1 MRCHAGPHGVIVDI
15 SPVDNTQ
22 TKYSWKNAWEKAR
35 KYIPLAIFIGAAFV
49 LTRYITLASL
59 RGFLEKNEE
68 LGFIVCLFA
77 YVALGTSILPSEPV
91 TLMVLAWKG
100 PVAAVILST
109 FGNTLSAVVDFY
121 VGKSIGNFA
130 DFEKMKAKLP
140 FHLGQ
145 LPMNSPITLIVVRFL
160 PGYGS
165 KFISIAGGVY
175 RVPMFTY
182 IWTALVANLIGAIVI
197 VTGGY
202 GLIKVFK

>member
-1 MRCHAGPHGVIVDI
+1 V
-15 SPVDNTQ
+15 NTTQ
-22 TKYSWKNAWEKAR
+22 ENNTSIENSWEKAR
-35 KYIPLAIFIGAAFV
+35 KYIPLALFVVAAF
-49 LTRYITLASL
+49 LLAKTISIASL
-59 RGFLEKNEE
+59 RDFLEKYEQ
-68 LGFIVCLFA
+68 LGLIVCLFA
-77 YVALGTSILPSEPV
+77 YIVLGVSLLPTEPI
-91 TLMVLAWKG
+91 TLLVLAWIG

-121 VGKSIGNFA
+121 VGKSVGNFA

-165 KFISIAGGVY
+165 KFISIAAGIY
-175 RVPMFTY
+175 QVPMITY
-182 IWTALVANLIGAIVI
+182 LWTAFVANLIGAIVI

-202 GLIKVFK
+202 GLIKIFR

>member
-1 MRCHAGPHGVIVDI
+1 MNILQGNNAPTE
-15 SPVDNTQ
+15 NA
-22 TKYSWKNAWEKAR
+22 WKNAWEKAR
-35 KYIPLAIFIGAAFV
+35 KYIPLALFVVAAF
-49 LTRYITLASL
+49 LLARYITLASL
-59 RGFLEKNEE
+59 RELLEKNEE
-68 LGFIVCLFA
+68 LGLIVCLFA
-77 YVALGTSILPSEPV
+77 YVVLGVSLLPSEPV
-91 TLMVLAWKG
+91 TLLVLTWIG

-109 FGNTLSAVVDFY
+109 FGNTLTAVVDFY
-121 VGKSIGNFA
+121 IGKSVSDFA

-140 FHLGQ
+140 FHLGR

-175 RVPMFTY
+175 RVSMVTY

>member
-1 MRCHAGPHGVIVDI
+1 MNILQGNNAPTE
-15 SPVDNTQ
+15 NA
-22 TKYSWKNAWEKAR
+22 WKNAWEKAR
-35 KYIPLAIFIGAAFV
+35 KYIPLALFVVAAF
-49 LTRYITLASL
+49 LLARYITLASL
-59 RGFLEKNEE
+59 REFLEKNEE
-68 LGFIVCLFA
+68 LGLIVCLFA
-77 YVALGTSILPSEPV
+77 YVVLGVSLLPSEPV
-91 TLMVLAWKG
+91 TLLVLTWIG

-109 FGNTLSAVVDFY
+109 FGNTLTAVVDFY
-121 VGKSIGNFA
+121 IGKSVSDFA

-140 FHLGQ
+140 FHLGR

-175 RVPMFTY
+175 RVSMVTY

>member
-1 MRCHAGPHGVIVDI
+1 M
-15 SPVDNTQ
+15 NTTQ
-22 TKYSWKNAWEKAR
+22 ENNTSIENSWEKAR
-35 KYIPLAIFIGAAFV
+35 KYIPLALFVVAAF
-49 LTRYITLASL
+49 LLAKTISIASL
-59 RGFLEKNEE
+59 RDFLEKYEQ
-68 LGFIVCLFA
+68 LGLIVCLFA
-77 YVALGTSILPSEPV
+77 YIVLGVSLLPTEPI
-91 TLMVLAWKG
+91 TLLVLAWIG

-121 VGKSIGNFA
+121 VGKSVGNFA

-165 KFISIAGGVY
+165 KFISIAAGIY
-175 RVPMFTY
+175 QVPMITY
-182 IWTALVANLIGAIVI
+182 LWTAFVANLIGAIVI

-202 GLIKVFK
+202 GLIKIFR

>member
-1 MRCHAGPHGVIVDI
+1 VNI
-15 SPVDNTQ
+15 SQGDNTQ
-22 TKYSWKNAWEKAR
+22 TNNSWKNTWEKAH
-35 KYIPLAIFIGAAFV
+35 KYIPLALFVVAAF
-49 LTRYITLASL
+49 LLARYITLASL
-59 RGFLEKNEE
+59 REFLEKYEE

-77 YVALGTSILPSEPV
+77 YVVLGTSILPSEPV
-91 TLMVLAWKG
+91 TLLVLAWKG
-100 PVAAVILST
+100 PAAAVILAT

-121 VGKSIGNFA
+121 VGKSIRDFA

-140 FHLGQ
+140 FHLGR